1 MKSEGM
7 NDYGTYLKRYC
18 LSHMSVVFCR
28 IGLYIIS
35 ALRYILINW
44 LKREKEMY
52 INLEMW
58 YG

>member
-1 MKSEGM
+1 MKTERL
-7 NDYGTYLKRYC
+7 NNYGTYLKRYC
-18 LSHMSVVFCR
+18 LSHTSVVFCR
-28 IGLYIIS
+28 IRLYIIS
-35 ALRYILINW
+35 ALKYTLFHR